1 MPSIMK
7 TLGLVA
13 AMAAA
18 VTAMPAQPRLTTR
31 QAQLVELAKRQTA
44 AEAALGLQDV
54 DILQL

>member
-13 AMAAA
+13 ATAAA

-31 QAQLVELAKRQTA
+31 QAELVEMAKRQTA